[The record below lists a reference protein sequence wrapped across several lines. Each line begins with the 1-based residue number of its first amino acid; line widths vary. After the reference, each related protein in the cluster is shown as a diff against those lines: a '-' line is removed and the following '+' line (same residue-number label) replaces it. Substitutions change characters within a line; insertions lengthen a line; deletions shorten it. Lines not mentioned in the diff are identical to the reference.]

1 MIKLSILDVVVWVTK
16 VPVVAVTIPVSVAV
30 GIEHVEG
37 SAVVTCVPIV
47 GAHVKCI
54 VCWHNVDVVDRAVR
68 VSGGSAGH
76 V

>member
-1 MIKLSILDVVVWVTK
+1 MTEVT
-16 VPVVAVTIPVSVAV
+16 VVAVTVPVSVAV

-37 SAVVTCVPIV
+37 FDVVTCVPIV
-47 GAHVKCI
+47 GAHAKCI
-54 VCWHNVDVVDRAVR
+54 VCWHNVGVVDRAVR